1 MEHGGSFGRSDSMKL
16 RVKDPR
22 KRIVSERLRL
32 FFAALKD
39 QLARNTE
46 DLWKRVESK
55 LMGTASDRQHS
66 DNRKT

>member
-1 MEHGGSFGRSDSMKL
+1 MTL

-39 QLARNTE
+39 QLAKNTE
-46 DLWKRVESK
+46 DLWKRVEGK
-55 LMGTASDRQHS
+55 LMARAPEKQQSEDG
-66 DNRKT
+66 KK